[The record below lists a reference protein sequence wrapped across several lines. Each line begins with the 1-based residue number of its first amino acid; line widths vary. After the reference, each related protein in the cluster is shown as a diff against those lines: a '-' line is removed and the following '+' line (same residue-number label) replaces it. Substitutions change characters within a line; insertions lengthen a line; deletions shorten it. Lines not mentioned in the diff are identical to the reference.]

1 MAEDLGEKT
10 EQPTARRMSESRQK
24 GQVAR
29 SQDLGAAVG
38 LLAAVALLVLL
49 GGGILEGF
57 ARLMRQILSGQTA
70 GDPLSVDSLW
80 LAIEYSFG
88 EGVRALAP
96 LALIAALVAYASQFA
111 QVGWLLTGE
120 PIRPKLEKLDP
131 IKGAKKL
138 FSRRNLV
145 KTVVNLLKLVIVILV
160 VWFVVQG
167 RLAMLAATPRLGPA
181 PAMYVVAK
189 VIFELAVWLVAILML
204 LALADF
210 FYQRWQHTQDLKM
223 TKQEVKD
230 ERRSMEGDPEIKG
243 RRLKLAREIAQQ
255 RIAAAVPT
263 ADVIVTN
270 PEHFSVAIKYDE
282 DSMGAPRVV
291 AKGVDFLALR
301 IRQLARLAN
310 VPIVERPPLARA
322 LYWGVEVGQEIA
334 PEHYKAVAEILA
346 YVYRLDEDAGRTRR
360 DEPVGAGA

>member
-10 EQPTARRMSESRQK
+10 EQPTFKRLTEAREK

-38 LLAAVALLVLL
+38 LFAAVALLVLL
-49 GGGILEGF
+49 GGGIMEGF
-57 ARLMRQILSGQTA
+57 ARLMTRILAGQTP
-70 GDPLSVDSLW
+70 GDPLEVDSLW
-80 LAIEYSFG
+80 SATEYAFG

-96 LALIAALVAYASQFA
+96 LALIAALVAYAGQFA

-131 IKGAKKL
+131 IKGTKRL

-145 KTVVNLLKLVIVILV
+145 KTLVNSLKLVVVIAV
-160 VWFVVQG
+160 AWFVIQG
-167 RLAMLAATPRLGPA
+167 RVSMLAATPRLGAA
-181 PAMYVVAK
+181 PALMVVAR
-189 VIFELAVWLVAILML
+189 VIFELAVWLVAVL
-204 LALADF
+204 LALAIADF
-210 FYQRWQHTQDLKM
+210 VYQRWQHTQDLKM

-243 RRLKLAREIAQQ
+243 RRLKMAREIAQQ
-255 RIAAAVPT
+255 RIAAAIPQ
-263 ADVIVTN
+263 ADVVVTN

-282 DSMGAPRVV
+282 ASMGAPRVI
-291 AKGVDFLALR
+291 AKGVDFVALR
-301 IRQLARLAN
+301 IRQLARLAK

-322 LYWGVEVGQEIA
+322 LYWGVDVGQEIA

-346 YVYRLDEDAGRTRR
+346 YVYRLDEEGGGAPRR
-360 DEPVGAGA
+360 EGVGV

>member
-10 EQPTARRMSESRQK
+10 EQPTAKRMADARQK

-38 LLAAVALLVLL
+38 LSAAVALLVLL
-49 GGGILEGF
+49 GGGIMQGF
-57 ARLMRQILSGQTA
+57 ARLMERLLA
-70 GDPLSVDSLW
+70 GEAPGDQLRADSLW
-80 LAIEYSFG
+80 SAIEYAFG

-96 LALIAALVAYASQFA
+96 LALIAALVGYASQFA

-131 IKGAKKL
+131 IKGTKRL
-138 FSRRNLV
+138 FSKRNLV
-145 KTVVNLLKLVIVILV
+145 KAAVNSVKLVIVIAV
-160 VWFVVQG
+160 AWFVIIGQ
-167 RLAMLAATPRLGPA
+167 APMLAATPRLGPA
-181 PAMYVVAK
+181 PALMVVAR
-189 VIFELAVWLVAILML
+189 VIFELAVWLVAVLL
-204 LALADF
+204 VLALADF
-210 FYQRWQHTQDLKM
+210 AYQRWQHTQDLKM

-255 RIAAAVPT
+255 RIAAAIPS
-263 ADVIVTN
+263 ADVVITN

-282 DSMGAPRVV
+282 ASMGAPRVI

-301 IRQLARLAN
+301 IRQLARLAK

-322 LYWGVEVGQEIA
+322 LYWGVDVGQEIA

-346 YVYRLDEDAGRTRR
+346 YVYRLDEESGGRRR
-360 DEPVGAGA
+360 RETAGAGT

>member
-10 EQPTARRMSESRQK
+10 EQPTAKRLTDARQK

-38 LLAAVALLVLL
+38 LFAAVALLVLL
-49 GGGILEGF
+49 GGSIMHAF
-57 ARLMRQILSGQTA
+57 ARLMERLLA
-70 GDPLSVDSLW
+70 GDMPGDQLGMDSLW
-80 LAIEYSFG
+80 TATEYAFA
-88 EGVRALAP
+88 EGVKALGP
-96 LALIAALVAYASQFA
+96 LALIAALVAYAAQFA

-120 PIRPKLEKLDP
+120 PIRPKIDKLDP
-131 IKGAKKL
+131 IKGAKRL
-138 FSRRNLV
+138 FSKRNLV
-145 KTVVNLLKLVIVILV
+145 KTLVNFLKLAVVILV
-160 VWFVVQG
+160 AWYVIAG
-167 RLAMLAATPRLGPA
+167 RVAMLAATPHLAPGPA
-181 PAMYVVAK
+181 LLVVAK
-189 VIFELAVWLVAILML
+189 VIFELSVWLVAVLL
-204 LALADF
+204 SLALADF
-210 FYQRWQHTQDLKM
+210 AYQRWQHTQDLKM

-255 RIAAAVPT
+255 RIAAAIPQ
-263 ADVIVTN
+263 ADVIITN

-282 DSMGAPRVV
+282 ATMGAPRVI

-301 IRQLARLAN
+301 IRQLARLAK

-322 LYWGVEVGQEIA
+322 LYWGVDVGQEIA

-346 YVYRLDEDAGRTRR
+346 YVYRLDEESGGRRR
-360 DEPVGAGA
+360 AEAVGA